1 MTVSSAGRV
10 ALYLQDMHPI
20 RDGMDYVRY
29 AEQRGFEAVWQ
40 AESRLVREATVP
52 MAAYAAVTERIKVAS
67 GVIPIWTRNVG
78 LLAATFSTLD
88 ELAPGRVILGLGAW
102 WEPLASKVGVRPAAL
117 AAGHARG
124 GHGHPPPAGD
134 GAGDLPR

>member
-1 MTVSSAGRV
+1 MTASAAVRSGRV
-10 ALYLQDMHPI
+10 ALYLQDKHPL
-20 RDGMDYVRY
+20 REGMEYVRY

-52 MAAYAAVTERIKVAS
+52 MAAFAAVTDRIKVAS

-78 LLAATFSTLD
+78 LLAATFSTLS

-102 WEPLASKVGVRPAAL
+102 WEPLASKVGV
-117 AAGHARG
+117 
-124 GHGHPPPAGD
+124 
-134 GAGDLPR
+134 